1 MAKYAKVLFPFF
13 GLNKKPHLIKFDL
26 QKILIQRNYRS
37 HLETADDKSLA
48 GDYFARLASL
58 EHRVHFDVTCKNI
71 QELVYSGPKWGMD
84 YKAIPYDLSRQEVV
98 PAYNNKVVKVR
109 NNHVWIKDISYPFTI
124 PTHETL
130 VITEDIYATLIKIDH
145 EWYLKEFMFEPKDV
159 TYMMI

>member
-1 MAKYAKVLFPFF
+1 MEIKKNVDNFLPSCIIKKYGIVRKARYTLVAKYSKVLFPFF

-84 YKAIPYDLSRQEVV
+84 YKAIPYD
-98 PAYNNKVVKVR
+98 
-109 NNHVWIKDISYPFTI
+109 
-124 PTHETL
+124 
-130 VITEDIYATLIKIDH
+130 
-145 EWYLKEFMFEPKDV
+145 
-159 TYMMI
+159 